1 MFTLHDSSGKEMR
14 KTLIAKLIIISSVQ
28 INPAVWGRKYEKK
41 ETVLNVEGFEIPIR
55 QGFYRTQDHR
65 DFPWEYNFDK
75 EDQYVKSVYLKRIE
89 MILRKMVKIKKTK
102 EESKHDFRLRISNQ
116 VLCKLELLKSLEDE
130 KK

>member
-1 MFTLHDSSGKEMR
+1 MK

-41 ETVLNVEGFEIPIR
+41 ETVLNIEGFEIPIR
-55 QGFYRTQDHR
+55 QGFYRT

-89 MILRKMVKIKKTK
+89 MILRKMVKIK
-102 EESKHDFRLRISNQ
+102 N
-116 VLCKLELLKSLEDE
+116 
-130 KK
+130 

>member
-1 MFTLHDSSGKEMR
+1 MK

-28 INPAVWGRKYEKK
+28 INSAVWGRKYEKK

-89 MILRKMVKIKKTK
+89 MILRKMVKIKK
-102 EESKHDFRLRISNQ
+102 LRKNQ
-116 VLCKLELLKSLEDE
+116 NTIFVFVSVIEYFANWNY
-130 KK
+130 

>member
-41 ETVLNVEGFEIPIR
+41 EIVLNVEGFEIPIR

-75 EDQYVKSVYLKRIE
+75 ENQYVKSVYLKRIE
-89 MILRKMVKIKKTK
+89 MILRKMVKIKK
-102 EESKHDFRLRISNQ
+102 LRKNQ
-116 VLCKLELLKSLEDE
+116 NTIFVFVSVIKYFANWNY
-130 KK
+130 